1 MTVKIVTDSTSDIP
15 PQIAQ
20 ELGITIVPVY
30 VRFGDKVYRDRV
42 DISEDELYQKMLE
55 GPVHPTTS
63 TPSPG
68 DFTEAYERLAQES
81 DEIVSVVLTAKESAL
96 YNSALIGKEAVKRKC
111 RIEVIDSQ
119 SVTMGLG
126 LITIAAA
133 RAAQAGESVDRVI
146 EVVHQAIPRTHLLGV
161 LDTLKYALRGGR
173 LGKAVVLLGGVL
185 NVKPM
190 LTIKAGEV
198 VPAGL
203 ARTRS
208 KGIDRIHE
216 FVKNAFHIEDLAV
229 VHSTTPKE
237 AHTLAERIK
246 SLIPKNQP
254 LIARIG
260 PALGVHA
267 GPGLLGVAL
276 REGESET
283 EKVTEKERKGKR
295 LFLPTLRA
303 SK

>member
-1 MTVKIVTDSTSDIP
+1 MTVKIVTDSASDIP
-15 PQIAQ
+15 SQIAQ
-20 ELGITIVPVY
+20 ELGVTIVPVY
-30 VRFGDKVYRDRV
+30 VRFGDKVYRDKV
-42 DISEDELYQKMLE
+42 DINEDELYQKMLE

-63 TPSPG
+63 APSPG
-68 DFTEAYERLAQES
+68 DFSEAYERLAQET
-81 DEIVSVVLTAKESAL
+81 DEIVSIVITAKESAV
-96 YNSALIGKEAVKRKC
+96 YNSALIGKETVKRKC

-133 RAAQAGESVDRVI
+133 RAAQAGESIDRVV
-146 EVVHQAIPRTHLLGV
+146 EVARQAVSKTHVIAV

-190 LTIKAGEV
+190 LTIRAGEI

-208 KGIDRIHE
+208 KAIERIHE
-216 FVKNAFHIEDLAV
+216 FTKNAFHIEDLAV

-237 AHTLAERIK
+237 AQTLAERVK
-246 SLIPKNQP
+246 LLIPKKQP
-254 LIARIG
+254 LIARLG
-260 PALGVHA
+260 PALGVHT
-267 GPGLLGVAL
+267 GPGILGVAL
-276 REGESET
+276 REG
-283 EKVTEKERKGKR
+283 
-295 LFLPTLRA
+295 
-303 SK
+303 